1 MVSPNLQKTSYKELT
16 ITENTKKLFQIIF
29 KVQKK
34 EDKKEVDDDTPK
46 IKVSEVI
53 SKMAFFYEKI
63 RNTVDYEEEYL
74 IRKNAIERI
83 LKRQILIE
91 GILKTA
97 SSEDIAEI
105 LLTELIRAGYLPNN
119 KIPETQIPKVGV
131 IIEKYIKLRNYSF
144 QVLEKKKFNT
154 NIIGEKTIKL
164 IQDKN
169 ELSSWIIAM
178 AATELEEFISDD
190 KIKEVVISN
199 MYDILSSN
207 IKLPS
212 NLEKYKNELNIQI
225 YIGIYR
231 NYLKFDQEML
241 SYISFKYFNSV
252 WSKNPSEEDI
262 EKIALNIVDI
272 YKAINNQL
280 NHEVNKQ
287 LNKIIKRY
295 TVYFSIFV
303 DVIKKNP
310 VNVYESIR
318 QNPDSLPKKIKD
330 ICAKKYKVIK
340 SKLWR
345 AAVRSIIYIFITKS
359 IFVVILEIPAIK
371 WLGEEVNMMSLIIN
385 IGFPI
390 LFLFLVTIFT
400 GTPKSNNTQKIIN
413 GINEIIFKEHERTE
427 AITLRK
433 TVKRSKKRSFVFGFV
448 YALMFIVS
456 FGFVVWILDKMA
468 FSWVSI
474 IIFLFFLTLISFFS
488 IRIRKGVRDLM
499 VVEEKENI
507 LNIFIVIF
515 YMPILTVGKWLSEN
529 FSRVNVF
536 VFIMDF
542 IIEAPF
548 KVFVEITEQWTKYVQ
563 ERKDEME

>member
-1 MVSPNLQKTSYKELT
+1 
-16 ITENTKKLFQIIF
+16 
-29 KVQKK
+29 
-34 EDKKEVDDDTPK
+34 
-46 IKVSEVI
+46 
-53 SKMAFFYEKI
+53 
-63 RNTVDYEEEYL
+63 
-74 IRKNAIERI
+74 
-83 LKRQILIE
+83 
-91 GILKTA
+91 
-97 SSEDIAEI
+97 
-105 LLTELIRAGYLPNN
+105 
-119 KIPETQIPKVGV
+119 
-131 IIEKYIKLRNYSF
+131 
-144 QVLEKKKFNT
+144 
-154 NIIGEKTIKL
+154 
-164 IQDKN
+164 
-169 ELSSWIIAM
+169 
-178 AATELEEFISDD
+178 
-190 KIKEVVISN
+190 

>member
-178 AATELEEFISDD
+178 AAT
-190 KIKEVVISN
+190 
-199 MYDILSSN
+199 
-207 IKLPS
+207 
-212 NLEKYKNELNIQI
+212 
-225 YIGIYR
+225 
-231 NYLKFDQEML
+231 
-241 SYISFKYFNSV
+241 
-252 WSKNPSEEDI
+252 
-262 EKIALNIVDI
+262 
-272 YKAINNQL
+272 
-280 NHEVNKQ
+280 
-287 LNKIIKRY
+287 
-295 TVYFSIFV
+295 
-303 DVIKKNP
+303 
-310 VNVYESIR
+310 
-318 QNPDSLPKKIKD
+318 
-330 ICAKKYKVIK
+330 
-340 SKLWR
+340 
-345 AAVRSIIYIFITKS
+345 
-359 IFVVILEIPAIK
+359 
-371 WLGEEVNMMSLIIN
+371 
-385 IGFPI
+385 
-390 LFLFLVTIFT
+390 
-400 GTPKSNNTQKIIN
+400 
-413 GINEIIFKEHERTE
+413 
-427 AITLRK
+427 
-433 TVKRSKKRSFVFGFV
+433 
-448 YALMFIVS
+448 
-456 FGFVVWILDKMA
+456 
-468 FSWVSI
+468 
-474 IIFLFFLTLISFFS
+474 
-488 IRIRKGVRDLM
+488 
-499 VVEEKENI
+499 
-507 LNIFIVIF
+507 
-515 YMPILTVGKWLSEN
+515 
-529 FSRVNVF
+529 
-536 VFIMDF
+536 
-542 IIEAPF
+542 
-548 KVFVEITEQWTKYVQ
+548 
-563 ERKDEME
+563 